1 MINKIRAI
9 LFFLG
14 YAGLTFII
22 SVSIACVFWLLS
34 PRRRYYLYALWCR
47 LVIGWLRITSNV
59 RYEIEGRENIPV
71 GPVVVFSNHQSTW
84 ETIFLYQLF
93 SPACPILKKELLD
106 IPFWG
111 WALRLQRPIAIDRS
125 KPREAGKSLLTQGSA
140 RIEEGISI
148 LVFPEG
154 TRAAP
159 GKLGKFSRGGAQLA
173 VATETPIVP
182 VLHNAG
188 SHWPA
193 GTTKKI
199 PGTIKLVIGRPID
212 VIGKNSKEVTAE
224 YAAWVDQARG
234 RLGLDY
240 MSNAEAAAP
249 GNGED

>member
-1 MINKIRAI
+1 MTAKLRAI

-59 RYEIEGRENIPV
+59 RYEIQGAGNIPDH
-71 GPVVVFSNHQSTW
+71 PVVVFSNHQSTW

-125 KPREAGKSLLTQGSA
+125 KPREAGKSLLLQGSA
-140 RIEEGISI
+140 RLQEGISI
-148 LVFPEG
+148 LGFPEG

-173 VATETPIVP
+173 VATETDIVP

-188 SHWPA
+188 AHWPA
-193 GTTKKI
+193 GTTRKN
-199 PGTIKLVIGRPID
+199 PGTIKLIIGQPITTA
-212 VIGKNSKEVTAE
+212 GKTSKQVNQEYIDWVDSRRHELGLE
-224 YAAWVDQARG
+224 YAQPTSEVV
-234 RLGLDY
+234 
-240 MSNAEAAAP
+240 P
-249 GNGED
+249 